1 MAWHYIS
8 GDSVDGDLANGGRQG
23 DAGSTQRETGG
34 GARRRADD
42 EALAVLGDRG
52 LGQCVEIAEDL
63 GPGADLAERGDTV
76 LELDLQHQ
84 GQERAEDVAADG
96 LVELVE
102 DGSRGEEVLF
112 GAEDALR
119 RPQLLVA
126 EHGGERV
133 EIGIGAQHEDTV
145 EARVLG
151 NLGTIDDEAALA
163 GGLEEAPIAR
173 VAD

>member
-52 LGQCVEIAEDL
+52 LG
-63 GPGADLAERGDTV
+63 PGADLAERGDAV

-84 GQERAEDVAADG
+84 GQKRAEDVAADG

-102 DGSRGEEVLF
+102 DGSRGEEV
-112 GAEDALR
+112 
-119 RPQLLVA
+119 
-126 EHGGERV
+126 
-133 EIGIGAQHEDTV
+133 
-145 EARVLG
+145 
-151 NLGTIDDEAALA
+151 
-163 GGLEEAPIAR
+163 
-173 VAD
+173 